1 MRLGSLSHFYNL
13 GAFGIHA
20 QTKLLFEESHFLK
33 FEGNN
38 GRRNKI
44 NLQTVE
50 KILSVSNSDES
61 MVENEQQ
68 LVLLHIQEYRL

>member
-13 GAFGIHA
+13 GAFGKHA
-20 QTKLLFEESHFLK
+20 QQNYCEESHFLK

-61 MVENEQQ
+61 MV
-68 LVLLHIQEYRL
+68 